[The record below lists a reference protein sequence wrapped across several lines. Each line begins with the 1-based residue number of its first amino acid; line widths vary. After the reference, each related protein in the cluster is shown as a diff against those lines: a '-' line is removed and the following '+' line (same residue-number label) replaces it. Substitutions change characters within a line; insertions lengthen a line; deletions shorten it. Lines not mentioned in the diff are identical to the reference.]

1 MCRDAN
7 LRKRNGDGLK
17 KLLQKIFCQ
26 RQLPSAILAFLL
38 SAIAFPAAAQQ
49 SAPANDP
56 SRVQDN
62 QGPIETLKVEVRLTN
77 ILFTVKDKRGALL
90 PNLKKED
97 FDIYEDG
104 RKQTIKNFSS
114 ESNQPLTLG
123 ILVDTSGSQQRVLPM
138 EQEASY
144 EFLQRVL
151 KEKDLSFLISF
162 DVNVELLSD
171 YTSSARDL
179 RSGLERLK
187 INNAGGGGM
196 GIPGAGQGPFPTSNP
211 RGTLLYDAIYL
222 AGAEKLGGEAGRKAM
237 IIFTDGEDQG
247 SKLKIRDAIEAA
259 QKSNSIVY
267 VILIADRGFYG
278 GLYRGDSEMKK
289 LANETGGRV
298 IDVGNRPEK
307 LRDAFAQIENELR
320 NQYSMSYTP
329 DNPRK
334 DPGFRKI
341 EIKTKEGYKVQARQ
355 GYYPASKN

>member
-1 MCRDAN
+1 MKMMPGISPSRTPAPSVVSAV
-7 LRKRNGDGLK
+7 
-17 KLLQKIFCQ
+17 LL
-26 RQLPSAILAFLL
+26 L
-38 SAIAFPAAAQQ
+38 AIAVPGWAQQ
-49 SAPANDP
+49 TTPAGDAARARD
-56 SRVQDN
+56 S

-77 ILFTVKDKRGALL
+77 VLFTVKDKHGALI
-90 PNLKKED
+90 PGLKKED
-97 FDIYEDG
+97 FEIYEDG
-104 RKQTIKNFSS
+104 RKQTIKNFST

-162 DVNVELLSD
+162 DVNVELLND
-171 YTSSARDL
+171 YTSSASDL
-179 RSGLERLK
+179 RSGLQRLK

-222 AGAEKLGGEAGRKAM
+222 AGSEKLETEAGRKAM

-247 SKLKIRDAIEAA
+247 SKLKISDAIVAA

-298 IDVGNRPEK
+298 IDVGNRQDK
-307 LRDAFAQIENELR
+307 LREAFAQIENELR

-329 DNPRK
+329 DNLRK
-334 DPGFRKI
+334 DQGFRKI
-341 EIKTKEGYKVQARQ
+341 EIKTREGFKVQARQ
-355 GYYPASKN
+355 GYYPANNN

>member
-1 MCRDAN
+1 M
-7 LRKRNGDGLK
+7 L
-17 KLLQKIFCQ
+17 
-26 RQLPSAILAFLL
+26 
-38 SAIAFPAAAQQ
+38 
-49 SAPANDP
+49 APAMIFAALLLGIALPGSARQTRSARDDA
-56 SRVQDN
+56 RAQDSS

-77 ILFTVKDKRGALL
+77 ILFTVKDKRGALI
-90 PNLKKED
+90 PGLKKED
-97 FDIYEDG
+97 FQIYEDG
-104 RKQTIKNFSS
+104 RKQIIKNFST
-114 ESNQPLTLG
+114 EANQPLTLG

-151 KEKDLSFLISF
+151 KDKDLSFLISF
-162 DVNVELLSD
+162 DVNVELLND
-171 YTSSARDL
+171 YTSSAKDL
-179 RSGLERLK
+179 RSGLQRLR

-222 AGAEKLGGEAGRKAM
+222 AGDEKLGSEAGRKAM

-247 SKLKIRDAIEAA
+247 SKLKISDAIVAA

-278 GLYRGDSEMKK
+278 GMYRGDSQMRK

-298 IDVGNRPEK
+298 IDVGNRQEK
-307 LRDAFAQIENELR
+307 LRDAFLQIENELR
-320 NQYSMSYTP
+320 NQYSLSYTP

-355 GYYPASKN
+355 GYYPANNN